1 MAPVAVRDTR
11 PPIGVAENAL
21 FQPVVD
27 LGSGDV
33 VAVETRVGPSPGSSG
48 PVDPASEDVR
58 RALEGARAL
67 SGHSTRLPLQ
77 ITVRAETVALG
88 RSVLTRLHQGLQ
100 ETGRRPQEVIVCVT
114 GGFAP
119 ALRGAVGAGVADL
132 RHVGYLVGF
141 GGLGTTHA
149 PLDVLV
155 EGSPYLVRLDPD
167 LARHA
172 ASGSRRTA
180 LVEALVTF
188 AHRLGT
194 HVLAP
199 GVESEE
205 QLARLHSLGVRLAQG
220 PLLTPPDWRPGQ
232 PVKAL
237 VPVGERPRHD
247 PAAGLG
253 PRVSEYVLPAVTMR
267 DDATASQ
274 VLEVL
279 SAERSPSSIVLV
291 DARQRPRHTVDRARF
306 LLAFS
311 GAYGHALHAR
321 KPASRLADEP
331 RLVPRSVP
339 AIAAL
344 RAAGR
349 EEERVY
355 DDLVVTDEIG
365 RCLGIVRVSD
375 LIRGMA
381 R

>member
-1 MAPVAVRDTR
+1 MTPVAVLDTR
-11 PPIGVAENAL
+11 PPVGVAENAL

-27 LGSGDV
+27 LGSGSV
-33 VAVETRVGPSPGSSG
+33 VAVETRLGPPPEGHG
-48 PVDPASEDVR
+48 PADPAAADVH
-58 RALEGARAL
+58 RAVEGARAL
-67 SGHSTRLPLQ
+67 AGQATRLPLK
-77 ITVRAETVALG
+77 ITVRAETVGLG
-88 RSVLTRLHQGLQ
+88 RSVLNRLHQGLH
-100 ETGRRPQEVIVCVT
+100 EAGRRPQEVIVCIT

-119 ALRGAVGAGVADL
+119 ALRGPVSAGVSDL
-132 RHVGYLVGF
+132 RHAGYLVGF

-155 EGSPYLVRLDPD
+155 EGTPYLVSLDAD
-167 LARHA
+167 LAGHA
-172 ASGSRRTA
+172 ASGGRRA
-180 LVEALVTF
+180 SLVEALVTV
-188 AHRLGT
+188 ARSLGT

-199 GVESEE
+199 GVRDEE
-205 QLARLHSLGVRLAQG
+205 QLTRLHALGVRLAQG
-220 PLLTPPDWRPGQ
+220 PLLTPPDWRPGR

-237 VPVGERPRHD
+237 VPPGGPPRPD
-247 PAAGLG
+247 ASADLG
-253 PRVSEYVLPAVTMR
+253 PRVSEYVLPAVTMP
-267 DDATASQ
+267 DDASAAQ

-279 SAERSPSSIVLV
+279 STERSPSSIVLV
-291 DARQRPRHTVDRARF
+291 DARQRPRYTVDRARF

-321 KPASRLADEP
+321 KPAARLADEP

-375 LIRGMA
+375 LIRGMS

>member
-1 MAPVAVRDTR
+1 M
-11 PPIGVAENAL
+11 
-21 FQPVVD
+21 VD
-27 LGSGDV
+27 LASGSV
-33 VAVETRVGPSPGSSG
+33 VAVETRVGPLLDGFEP
-48 PVDPASEDVR
+48 DPASEDVR

-67 SGHSTRLPLQ
+67 AGQSTRLPLQ

-88 RSVLTRLHQGLQ
+88 RGVLTRLHQGLH
-100 ETGRRPQEVIVCVT
+100 EAGRRPQEVIICIT

-119 ALRGAVGAGVADL
+119 ALRGAVTAGVSDL
-132 RHVGYLVGF
+132 RHAGYLVGF

-155 EGSPYLVRLDPD
+155 EGTPYLVRLDPE
-167 LARHA
+167 LARRA
-172 ASGSRRTA
+172 AAGSRRSA
-180 LVEALVTF
+180 LVEALVTV

-205 QLARLHSLGVRLAQG
+205 QLTRLRSLGVRLAQG
-220 PLLTPPDWRPGQ
+220 PLLTPQDWRPGR
-232 PVKAL
+232 PVK
-237 VPVGERPRHD
+237 VPVTVDGPPPND
-247 PAAGLG
+247 PSADLG
-253 PRVSEYVLPAVTMR
+253 PRVSEYVLPAVTMP
-267 DDATASQ
+267 DDSTANQ
-274 VLEVL
+274 VLEAL
-279 SAERSPSSIVLV
+279 SNEQGATSIVLV
-291 DARQRPRHTVDRARF
+291 DARQRPRYTVDRSRF

-321 KPASRLADEP
+321 KPAARLADEP
-331 RLVPRSVP
+331 RLVPKSVP

-349 EEERVY
+349 DQERVY

-375 LIRGMA
+375 LIRGMS